1 MSTPQ
6 LLDAAGRRRSPA
18 TLPGFHAG
26 RSPRNKGF
34 RYPPDPPRVEE
45 IVAVMRRAGETDHG
59 LRLRALIV
67 VLWRAGLRIGEAMA
81 LTEPD
86 LDPGCGSLLVRQG
99 KGGKRHEVGMDYW
112 GFDQLLPW
120 LARRVEMPVG
130 TLFCVIDGQTRG
142 RPLDPC
148 RRPQPP
154 ASHLGQGRRAPPL
167 RSSPATPRAR
177 SRDGPRRCL
186 AKGDPT
192 PARPRQPRRDV
203 GLSRRHRH
211 RGDHR
216 HRPQPAGTNDLRER
230 RTEHMSPKALSLH
243 GNPTISPTLATS
255 HSGLL

>member
-1 MSTPQ
+1 MDLVGQPRPRLFYEGGSMSTPQ

-99 KGGKRHEVGMDYW
+99 KGGKRREVGMDYW

-130 TLFCVIDGQTRG
+130 TLFCVIDGQTRAADPG
-142 RPLDPC
+142 PLP
-148 RRPQPP
+148 PP
-154 ASHLGQGRRAPPL
+154 ATTCVAS
-167 RSSPATPRAR
+167 
-177 SRDGPRRCL
+177 
-186 AKGDPT
+186 
-192 PARPRQPRRDV
+192 RPRPACAAASLLTSYATRTQ
-203 GLSRRHRH
+203 SRW
-211 RGDHR
+211 
-216 HRPQPAGTNDLRER
+216 PAKVSR
-230 RTEHMSPKALSLH
+230 
-243 GNPTISPTLATS
+243 
-255 HSGLL
+255 